1 MTSDILVLHC
11 YQFRFRKLK
20 LLHSYSTLFIAN
32 FERVFVEYGHL
43 IKSFEIIKSVQKME
57 KVITLGVSNKN
68 TTCEWI
74 TQNLIQSSHR
84 GIVSHWSELLT
95 SFLFSLYSRP
105 FLHLPFVQISKNVI
119 LQLDEITTGFQ
130 SSTDSNNSQNPWLRG
145 TFWTSFKW
153 DPNGESLSKR
163 YSLYHTGST
172 SFDTVKSLMVSL
184 NTKLPI

>member
-1 MTSDILVLHC
+1 MLLTADILMSHC
-11 YQFRFRKLK
+11 YQFRFRKFK
-20 LLHSYSTLFIAN
+20 LLHSYSVLFIAN

-105 FLHLPFVQISKNVI
+105 FFTPPICLNQQKTFFQVDKTMI
-119 LQLDEITTGFQ
+119 GFQ
-130 SSTDSNNSQNPWLRG
+130 SGAGSNNSQG
-145 TFWTSFKW
+145 YF
-153 DPNGESLSKR
+153 
-163 YSLYHTGST
+163 
-172 SFDTVKSLMVSL
+172 L
-184 NTKLPI
+184 NIIRKEP